1 MTIST
6 IRNRLVPIRRNKLKN
21 ADIRWYVY
29 EFFFVIKPYFQ
40 LCFVLT
46 FLISTLKV
54 ETPSSPQTRLHFM
67 TWCRAHKSQDPA
79 HTVNPQRH
87 FWGPIWILNKKNHGY
102 RSESG
107 FISLL
112 ILSLRDRI
120 RIILASGSKSR
131 NIFFGSN
138 LDLEQKK
145 MTDTDLKSDFFHY

>member
-102 RSESG
+102 RSEIG
-107 FISLL
+107 FISLLIQLLISLL

-120 RIILASGSKSR
+120 RIILAPGSESPS
-131 NIFFGSN
+131 IFFGSDLN
-138 LDLEQKK
+138 LEQNKI
-145 MTDTDLKSDFFHY
+145 

>member
-1 MTIST
+1 
-6 IRNRLVPIRRNKLKN
+6 
-21 ADIRWYVY
+21 
-29 EFFFVIKPYFQ
+29 
-40 LCFVLT
+40 
-46 FLISTLKV
+46 
-54 ETPSSPQTRLHFM
+54 M

-102 RSESG
+102 RSEIG
-107 FISLL
+107 FISLLIQLLISLL

-145 MTDTDLKSDFFHY
+145 MTDTDLKSDFFHYWYSHWYHYWCLPEVTGSMPGSTARLLIKRIRFLIITIIYETVGGSGIQMQVS